1 MFCFKITRSGNY
13 ECFIHIFICFRTF
26 LFDSLIKLSRLHF
39 QDFIAG
45 LLSSNA
51 DIGGA
56 AGSNALQKEEKSS
69 IKPSAQNHGYGSS
82 TRPPPS
88 IQTPPVSRP
97 NGTVKSY
104 HDDSDVVSVLLF
116 LPRPVL
122 M

>member
-1 MFCFKITRSGNY
+1 M
-13 ECFIHIFICFRTF
+13 HICVSFRTF
-26 LFDSLIKLSRLHF
+26 LFESLIKLSLLHF

-56 AGSNALQKEEKSS
+56 AGSNALQREEKSS
-69 IKPSAQNHGYGSS
+69 IKPSAQSHGYGSS
-82 TRPPPS
+82 TGPPPS

-104 HDDSDVVSVLLF
+104 HDDSDVVSVHTPISF
-116 LPRPVL
+116 TPRPDVGL
-122 M
+122 SKSSARDRRNT